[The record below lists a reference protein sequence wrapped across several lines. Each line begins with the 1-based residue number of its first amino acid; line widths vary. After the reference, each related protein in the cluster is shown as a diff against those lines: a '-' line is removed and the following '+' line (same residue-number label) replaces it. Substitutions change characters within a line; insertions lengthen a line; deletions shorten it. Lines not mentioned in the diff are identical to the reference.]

1 MGRSNRSHHA
11 EVLSSF
17 VIETKRG
24 QGAMLPA
31 LFSCSSWSLSE
42 SGLERL
48 ELTVVSRG
56 GKLQKMS
63 DEVVHI
69 DVLERSGGELLYG
82 CQDRQRKRL
91 PSSRGSVADRT
102 HARRPR

>member
-1 MGRSNRSHHA
+1 
-11 EVLSSF
+11 
-17 VIETKRG
+17 
-24 QGAMLPA
+24 MLPA

-69 DVLERSGGELLYG
+69 DVL
-82 CQDRQRKRL
+82 KRL
-91 PSSRGSVADRT
+91 EANSLTNVRTGSEKDCLHLGDLSRIVPMLADLGRPGIGMFGINAST
-102 HARRPR
+102 ERIRRLKAR